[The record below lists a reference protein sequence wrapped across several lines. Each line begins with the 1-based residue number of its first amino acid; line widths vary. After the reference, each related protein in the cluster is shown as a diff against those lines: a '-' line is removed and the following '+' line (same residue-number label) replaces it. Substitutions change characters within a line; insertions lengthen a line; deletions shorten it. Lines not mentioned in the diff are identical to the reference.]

1 MPRQTRHQPVI
12 SRQSDEGDDHWLRQ
26 FEASLQKSSVQPRGK
41 SVYDEITSIM
51 NTKSKYPSVQAAVDD
66 MMHRSGLSTYLE
78 TIKESQEKVPEE
90 KATKTAQLVPQFV
103 PEHGT
108 PKVIQAI
115 PAVAKT
121 IDNIVRESKGN
132 LPISAILQRIHAL
145 HAKDTA
151 SEDVWDDEELIR
163 YISQKNLEA
172 KKNNPGVF
180 ENYDSLGKTDHANLD
195 SDIDES
201 NTDAFNILMP
211 AKI

>member
-1 MPRQTRHQPVI
+1 MTKQSRHQPVI

-66 MMHRSGLSTYLE
+66 MMHRSGLSNYLD
-78 TIKESQEKVPEE
+78 TVKESQEQIPEE
-90 KATKTAQLVPQFV
+90 KATKTAQFV
-103 PEHGT
+103 PGNDV
-108 PKVIQAI
+108 PKVIRQV
-115 PAVAKT
+115 PGVAKT
-121 IDNIVRESKGN
+121 IENIVRESKGN
-132 LPISAILQRIHAL
+132 LPLSAILQRVQAL
-145 HAKDTA
+145 HSKDA
-151 SEDVWDDEELIR
+151 SSEGVWDDEQLIR
-163 YISQKNLEA
+163 YISQKNTEA
-172 KKNNPGVF
+172 KANNPGVF